1 MTRVAVSSPFV
12 PPEWIAAHGLEPVRL
27 YPRGGDADAWDGPQT
42 GLCPY
47 ARATAGAVLGGRAF
61 AAAVL
66 TTTCDQ
72 MRRSAEWLAA
82 RAGRPV
88 FLLNVPATW
97 QTATAARLYVDELRR
112 LGRFLVGVGGKAPS
126 RDGLCAALEAWDGA
140 RSALRGAL
148 GTLPPRD
155 ASAAVARLAPAAVP
169 DGKVSGGWRPR
180 SDRIPVAVVG
190 GPRMAGDTRLVDAVE
205 STGGE
210 VILDGTAS
218 GPLTLP
224 AAFDRRRLRDDP
236 VLELADAYFG
246 TIPAVFRRPNGA
258 LFDALARALADAGAR
273 GAIVWRYLWC
283 DAWAA
288 AVPVLREQIGVP
300 VLDLGGTDPDDPPG
314 RLGERAEAFMEM
326 LR

>member
-1 MTRVAVSSPFV
+1 MRVAVSSPFV
-12 PPEWIAAHGLEPVRL
+12 PPEWVAAHGVEPVRL
-27 YPRGGDADAWDGPQT
+27 YPQAADAEAWDGPRT

-47 ARATAGAVLGGRAF
+47 ARAAAGAVVGDGAF

-66 TTTCDQ
+66 ATTCDQ
-72 MRRSAEWLAA
+72 MRRSAERLAA

-88 FLLNVPATW
+88 FLMNVPATW
-97 QTATAARLYVDELRR
+97 QTATAARLYADELRR
-112 LGRFLVGVGGKAPS
+112 LGRFLVGIGGEAPS
-126 RDGLCAALEAWDGA
+126 HDGLCAALEAWDEA

-169 DGKVSGGWRPR
+169 DGKASGGWRPR
-180 SDRIPVAVVG
+180 SGRIPVAVVG
-190 GPRMAGDTRLVDAVE
+190 GPQMAGDTRVADAVE
-205 STGGE
+205 SAGGE
-210 VILDGTAS
+210 VVLDGTAS
-218 GPLTLP
+218 GPRTLP
-224 AAFDRRRLRDDP
+224 AALDRRRLRDEA

-258 LFDALARALADAGAR
+258 LFDAVARAMADAGAR
-273 GAIVWRYLWC
+273 GAIVWRHLWC

-288 AVPVLREQIGVP
+288 AVPVLRDRLGAP
-300 VLDLGGTDPDDPPG
+300 VLDLGGTDPDDPPA
-314 RLGERAEAFMEM
+314 RLGERIEAFMEM